1 MSFLLLANFTV
12 EPLILSTKY
21 KPSSNNPVSLTN
33 LVFTLPDASTYCSD
47 IDLAL

>member
-12 EPLILSTKY
+12 EPLTLSTKY

-33 LVFTLPDASTYCSD
+33 LVFTVPESSTYCWET
-47 IDLAL
+47 DLAL